1 MKNASILSY
10 CNAAVKPRRLAA
22 LIWCLPL
29 ALAGCS
35 HYSVLDPAGPVGS
48 GERLILL
55 DSLAIMMMIVVPTIV
70 ATLAFAWWFR
80 ASNKK
85 AVYRPDWE
93 YSGRLELLVWSVPIM
108 VVLFLG
114 GIGWIS
120 SHDLDPAKAIDSKN
134 KALEVEVISTD
145 WKWLFIYPEQHIASV
160 NHLVLPTGVP
170 VHFRLTSAT
179 VMNSFF
185 VPQLGSQIYTMPG
198 MTTQLF
204 LQADRPGQYSGLS
217 AMFSGDGFSD
227 MTFTVDA
234 ADQNGFDA
242 WVKKAQAA
250 PDKLDQGGFDAYS
263 KPGTETGQPIYG
275 KIDDQ
280 LFEHVVD
287 MEGMAQKAQSP
298 MTPPDPNPMPNQQGG

>member
-1 MKNASILSY
+1 MIAGTTSTRSAARPARPLGAAAWLS
-10 CNAAVKPRRLAA
+10 LFA
-22 LIWCLPL
+22 LG
-29 ALAGCS
+29 GCA
-35 HYSVLDPAGPVGS
+35 HFSVLDPAGPIGS

-55 DSLAIMMMIVVPTIV
+55 DSLAIMMMIVLPTII

-80 ASNKK
+80 SGNKK

-93 YSGRLELLVWSVPIM
+93 YSGRLELLVWSVPVM
-108 VVLFLG
+108 VVMFLG

-120 SHDLDPAKAIDSKN
+120 SHDLDPAKPIDSKV
-134 KALEVEVISTD
+134 KPLEVEVVSSD
-145 WKWLFIYPEQHIASV
+145 WKWLFIYPDQHIASV

-170 VHFRLTSAT
+170 VHFKLTSTT

-198 MTTQLF
+198 MTTELF
-204 LQADRPGQYSGLS
+204 LEADKPGQYSGLS

-234 ADQNGFDA
+234 GDQVAFDT
-242 WVKKAQAA
+242 WVKKAASSSE
-250 PDKLDQGGFDAYS
+250 KLDQDAFTAYS
-263 KPGTETGQPIYG
+263 KPGTESGQPVYG
-275 KIDDQ
+275 KLDDQ
-280 LFEHVVD
+280 LFERIVS

-298 MTPPDPNPMPNQQGG
+298 MTPPDPNPMPNQKGS

>member
-1 MKNASILSY
+1 MIASSSCYRRSLFTWQRLQPLTWLS
-10 CNAAVKPRRLAA
+10 
-22 LIWCLPL
+22 PL
-29 ALAGCS
+29 GLAGCS
-35 HYSVLDPAGPVGS
+35 HFPLLDPAGPVGS

-55 DSLAIMMMIVVPTIV
+55 DSLAIMMMIVVPTIL

-80 ASNKK
+80 AGNKK

-108 VVLFLG
+108 VVMFLG

-120 SHDLDPAKAIDSKN
+120 SHDLDPAKALNSKN
-134 KALEVEVISTD
+134 RALDIEVVSTD
-145 WKWLFIYPEQHIASV
+145 WKWLFIYPDQHVASV

-170 VHFRLTSAT
+170 IHFKLTSTT

-198 MTTQLF
+198 MATELY
-204 LQADRPGQYSGLS
+204 LEADKPGTYHGLS

-234 ADQNGFDA
+234 ADQGGFDA

-250 PDKLDQGGFDAYS
+250 PDKLDQTSFDVYS
-263 KPGTETGQPIYG
+263 KAGTESGQPVYG
-275 KIDDQ
+275 KLDDQ
-280 LFEHVVD
+280 LFEHIVGMD
-287 MEGMAQKAQSP
+287 GMAQKALAP
-298 MTPPDPNPMPNQQGG
+298 MPPADPNPMPNQKGG